1 MAKLII
7 NGVTIECIRGNI
19 AIQPD
24 MEAIVNAANA
34 QLRSGGGVAGAIHRA
49 AGPGLEEEGQA
60 LAPIRPGQ
68 AVITGAYDLPNRYV
82 IHCLGPVYGQDEPA
96 EELLANCYANALRL
110 AEKRGIRS
118 IAFPAISTG
127 IFGYPIQEAARVA
140 LKTVLDEVLRLSSVT
155 RIRFVL
161 FNEESRKLYE
171 RFLNELTK
179 NMSQPSEDTPDTN
192 NPRAA
197 VMASGL
203 GYGHLTTFRKR
214 TDNLEFPSKQETRNH
229 GLALFTDLYELTML
243 QAYVEEGMT
252 EQAVFT
258 LFVRRLPKRRNLL
271 LACGVD
277 SVLDFLETVRFSE
290 EDLAYLNSLGLF
302 SDRFLVWL
310 RDFRFTG
317 EVYAVPEGT
326 PVFSNEPLLEVVAP
340 MPEAQLIE
348 TFVMNQVHVQTVQA
362 SKAQRVVT
370 AAKGRSVVDFGARR
384 MHGIDAA
391 LKSARAFWIGG
402 VASTSN
408 VLAGKLY
415 GVPVAGT
422 MAHSYIQAHE
432 NEMAA
437 FRSFAQV
444 FPETVLLVDTYD
456 TLDGVRKVIEL
467 AKDLGK
473 DFKVKA
479 VRLDSG
485 DLLMLSKESRRLLDE
500 AGLEKVEIF
509 ASGGLNE
516 DVITN
521 LLTSNA
527 PIDGFGV
534 GTSMGVSSDAPDLDI
549 AYKLSEYA
557 GKGRL
562 KLSTGKPILPGRKQ
576 VFRIEENGKDVRD
589 VIACADEDPVG
600 RPLLV
605 PMMRKGKRLPAG
617 MVDLNTAR
625 QYAQEQMARLP
636 EPVRA
641 ITPAD
646 PPYPVEV
653 SEKLSDLQQRIIKEL
668 VDHGKGSG

>member
-1 MAKLII
+1 
-7 NGVTIECIRGNI
+7 
-19 AIQPD
+19 
-24 MEAIVNAANA
+24 VNAANA

-68 AVITGAYDLPNRYV
+68 AVITGAHDLPNRYV

-96 EELLANCYANALRL
+96 QELLANCYANALRL
-110 AEKRGIRS
+110 AEQRGIRS

-127 IFGYPIQEAARVA
+127 IFGYPFQEAAQVA

-155 RIRFVL
+155 RIRFVV
-161 FNEESRKLYE
+161 FNDESRELYE

-179 NMSQPSEDTPDTN
+179 HVSRLSEDTSASPIS
-192 NPRAA
+192 RGAG
-197 VMASGL
+197 MASGL
-203 GYGHLTTFRKR
+203 GDGHLSTFQKR
-214 TDNLEFPSKQETRNH
+214 TDSLTIPSDEKTKNN

-258 LFVRRLPKRRNLL
+258 LFVRRLPKRRNFL

-277 SVLDFLETVRFSE
+277 SVLEFLETVHFSE
-290 EDLAYLNSLGLF
+290 EDLAYLHSLGLF
-302 SDRFLVWL
+302 SNRFLGWL

-317 EVYAVPEGT
+317 EVHAVPEGT

-370 AAKGRSVVDFGARR
+370 AAKGRPVVDFGARR

-391 LKSARAFWIGG
+391 LKAARAFWVGG

-432 NEMAA
+432 DEMAA
-437 FRSFAQV
+437 FRAFAQV

-456 TLDGVRKVIEL
+456 TLDGVRKVIDL
-467 AKDLGK
+467 AKTLGE

-485 DLLMLSKESRRLLDE
+485 DLLTLAKDARRLLDE

-521 LLTSNA
+521 LLSSNA

-576 VFRIEENGKDVRD
+576 VFRIEEDGKDVRD

-605 PMMRKGKRLPAG
+605 PMMRNGKRLPEG
-617 MVDLNTAR
+617 TVDLNMAR
-625 QYAQEQMARLP
+625 QYAQEQIARLP
-636 EPVRA
+636 EQVRA
-641 ITPAD
+641 IAPAD
-646 PPYPVEV
+646 PPYPVAV
-653 SEKLSDLQQRIIKEL
+653 SKKLSDLQQRIIRDL
-668 VDHGKGSG
+668 ADQADNSG

>member
-1 MAKLII
+1 M
-7 NGVTIECIRGNI
+7 
-19 AIQPD
+19 D
-24 MEAIVNAANA
+24 AIVNAANSG
-34 QLRSGGGVAGAIHRA
+34 LRRGGGVAGAIHRA
-49 AGPGLEEEGQA
+49 AGPGLEEEGRA
-60 LAPIRPGQ
+60 LAPIHPGQ
-68 AVITGAYDLPNRYV
+68 AVITGAHRLPNRYI

-96 EELLANCYANALRL
+96 EVLLANCYSNALCL
-110 AEKRGIRS
+110 AEQHGIQS

-127 IFGYPIQEAARVA
+127 IFGYPIQAAARVA
-140 LKTVLDEVLRLSSVT
+140 LKVVLEEAPRLSSVAH
-155 RIRFVL
+155 IRFVL
-161 FNEESRKLYE
+161 FDGESQRIYE
-171 RFLNELTK
+171 RLLDELTK
-179 NMSQPSEDTPDTN
+179 HMSRPSVESSRTHI
-192 NPRAA
+192 PRGAA
-197 VMASGL
+197 VASGL
-203 GYGHLTTFRKR
+203 EYGHRSMFRKR
-214 TDNLEFPSKQETRNH
+214 TDSLTTQSDQDSKNNK
-229 GLALFTDLYELTML
+229 LALFTDLYELTML
-243 QAYVEEGMT
+243 QAYFEENMT

-258 LFVRRLPKRRNLL
+258 LFVRRLPKRRNFL

-277 SVLDFLETVRFSE
+277 SVLGFLETVRFNE

-302 SDRFLVWL
+302 SDRFLGWL

-317 EVYAVPEGT
+317 EVHAVPEGT
-326 PVFSNEPLLEVVAP
+326 PVFSNEPLLEVIAP

-370 AAKGRSVVDFGARR
+370 AANGRPVVDFGARR

-391 LKSARAFWIGG
+391 LKAARAFWIGG

-437 FRSFAQV
+437 FRAFAGV

-456 TLDGVRKVIEL
+456 TLDGVRKVIDL
-467 AKDLGK
+467 AKALGE

-485 DLLMLSKESRRLLDE
+485 DLLTLSKDARRLLDE
-500 AGLEKVEIF
+500 AGLQKVEIF

-516 DVITN
+516 DVIMT
-521 LLTSNA
+521 LLCSNA

-534 GTSMGVSSDAPDLDI
+534 GTSMGVSNDAPDLDV

-576 VFRIEENGKDVRD
+576 VFRIEEDGKDVRD

-605 PMMRKGKRLPAG
+605 PMMRNGKRLPEG
-617 MVDLNTAR
+617 TVGLMTAR
-625 QYAQEQMARLP
+625 QYAQEQIARLP
-636 EPVRA
+636 EQVRA
-641 ITPAD
+641 IASAD

-653 SEKLSDLQQRIIKEL
+653 SQKLSDLQQKIIRDL
-668 VDHGKGSG
+668 ANHADGSG

>member
-1 MAKLII
+1 M
-7 NGVTIECIRGNI
+7 
-19 AIQPD
+19 D
-24 MEAIVNAANA
+24 AIVNAANA
-34 QLRSGGGVAGAIHRA
+34 ELRSGGGVAGAIHSA
-49 AGPGLEEEGQA
+49 AGTGLEEEGRA

-68 AVITGAYDLPNRYV
+68 AVLTGAHRLPNRYV
-82 IHCLGPVYGQDEPA
+82 IHCLGPVYGRDEPA
-96 EELLANCYANALRL
+96 EELLANCYSNALGL
-110 AEKRGIRS
+110 AEQQGIQS
-118 IAFPAISTG
+118 MAFPAISTG
-127 IFGYPIQEAARVA
+127 IFGYPIKEAARVA
-140 LKTVLDEVLRLSSVT
+140 LKTVLEEVPRLSSVT
-155 RIRFVL
+155 QIRFVL
-161 FNEESRKLYE
+161 FDEESHQLYE
-171 RFLNELTK
+171 CLLDELIKHT
-179 NMSQPSEDTPDTN
+179 SRPSEDTSASN
-192 NPRAA
+192 NPRGAA
-197 VMASGL
+197 MASGL
-203 GYGHLTTFRKR
+203 EYGHLFTLRKR
-214 TDNLEFPSKQETRNH
+214 TDSLKNPSDQGSGNN

-243 QAYVEEGMT
+243 QAYLEEGMG

-258 LFVRRLPKRRNLL
+258 LFVRRLPKRRNFL

-290 EDLAYLNSLGLF
+290 EDLTYLNSLGLF
-302 SDRFLVWL
+302 SDRFLGWL

-326 PVFSNEPLLEVVAP
+326 PVFSNEPILEVVAP

-370 AAKGRSVVDFGARR
+370 AANGRPVVDFGARR

-391 LKSARAFWIGG
+391 LKAARAFWIGG

-432 NEMAA
+432 NERAA
-437 FRSFAQV
+437 FRAFAKV

-456 TLDGVRKVIEL
+456 TLAGVQKVIDL
-467 AKDLGK
+467 AKDLGE

-485 DLLMLSKESRRLLDE
+485 DLLTLAREARRLLDE
-500 AGLEKVEIF
+500 AGLGNVEIF

-516 DVITN
+516 DVITT

-576 VFRIEENGKDVRD
+576 VFRIEKDGQDVRD

-605 PMMRKGKRLPAG
+605 PMMRNGKRLPEG
-617 MVDLNTAR
+617 TVDLTTAR
-625 QYAQEQMARLP
+625 QYAQEKIARLP
-636 EPVRA
+636 ERVRA

-646 PPYPVEV
+646 PPYPVNV
-653 SEKLSDLQQRIIKEL
+653 SQKLSDLQRRIIRDLAEQNE
-668 VDHGKGSG
+668 GSG

>member
-1 MAKLII
+1 M
-7 NGVTIECIRGNI
+7 
-19 AIQPD
+19 D
-24 MEAIVNAANA
+24 AIVNAANA
-34 QLRSGGGVAGAIHRA
+34 ELRSGGGVAGAIHRA
-49 AGPGLEEEGQA
+49 AGPGLEEEGRA

-68 AVITGAYDLPNRYV
+68 AVITGAHRLPNRYV
-82 IHCLGPVYGQDEPA
+82 IHCLGPVYGRDEPA
-96 EELLANCYANALRL
+96 EELLANCYSNALGL
-110 AEKRGIRS
+110 AEQQGIQS

-127 IFGYPIQEAARVA
+127 IFGYPIEAAARVA
-140 LKTVLDEVLRLSSVT
+140 LKTVLEEEPRLSSVSQ
-155 RIRFVL
+155 IRFVL
-161 FNEESRKLYE
+161 FDEETQQLYE
-171 RFLNELTK
+171 RLLNELTK
-179 NMSQPSEDTPDTN
+179 HMSRPSVESSTTHLS
-192 NPRAA
+192 RGAA
-197 VMASGL
+197 VATGVECGQRS
-203 GYGHLTTFRKR
+203 TFHKR
-214 TDNLEFPSKQETRNH
+214 TDRLTISSEQGSRNN

-243 QAYVEEGMT
+243 QAYFEEGMR

-258 LFVRRLPKRRNLL
+258 LFVRRLPPQRNFL

-277 SVLDFLETVRFSE
+277 SVLDYLETIRFSE
-290 EDLAYLNSLGLF
+290 EDLTYLDSLGLF
-302 SDRFLVWL
+302 SDRFLGWL

-317 EVYAVPEGT
+317 EVHAVPEGT
-326 PVFSNEPLLEVVAP
+326 PVFSNEPILEVVAP
-340 MPEAQLIE
+340 MPEAQLVE
-348 TFVMNQVHVQTVQA
+348 TFVMNQIHVQTVQA

-370 AAKGRSVVDFGARR
+370 AANGRPVVDFGARR

-391 LKSARAFWIGG
+391 LKAARAFWIAG

-415 GVPVAGT
+415 GMPVAGT

-432 NEMAA
+432 NEWAA
-437 FRSFAQV
+437 FQAFAKV
-444 FPETVLLVDTYD
+444 FSETVLLVDTYD
-456 TLDGVRKVIEL
+456 TLAGVQKVI
-467 AKDLGK
+467 DLTKALGD

-485 DLLMLSKESRRLLDE
+485 DLLALSREARRLLDE
-500 AGLEKVEIF
+500 AGLCNVEIF

-516 DVITN
+516 DVITT
-521 LLTSNA
+521 LLSSNA

-549 AYKLSEYA
+549 VYKLSEYA

-562 KLSTGKPILPGRKQ
+562 KLSTGKPIFPGRKQ
-576 VFRIEENGKDVRD
+576 VFRIEKDGQDVRD

-605 PMMRKGKRLPAG
+605 PMMRNGKRLPEG
-617 MVDLNTAR
+617 TVDLATAR

-636 EPVRA
+636 KRVRA

-653 SEKLSDLQQRIIKEL
+653 SQKLSDLQQRIIKDL
-668 VDHGKGSG
+668 ADHGEGSG